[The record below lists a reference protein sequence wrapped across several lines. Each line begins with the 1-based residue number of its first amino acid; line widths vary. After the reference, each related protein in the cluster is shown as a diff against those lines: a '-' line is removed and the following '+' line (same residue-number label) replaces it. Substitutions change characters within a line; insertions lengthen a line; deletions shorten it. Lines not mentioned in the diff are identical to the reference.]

1 MTAEFII
8 FITSFFVLM
17 AIGVPIAFC
26 MGVSSL
32 IYLTQADI
40 ANVSVIFGRMAATL
54 DNYLY
59 TAVAFFILASTLMN
73 TTGITQRIFDFA
85 DAMVGHLR
93 GGLAQ
98 VNVFASI
105 IFSGMTGTALGDAA
119 GLGRIEI
126 HAMTKAGY
134 KPEFA
139 GAVTIASAVI
149 GPIIPP
155 SMTMI
160 IYAEMAEVSI
170 ADLFLG
176 GVFPG
181 LIIGACLMV
190 YIYFGAYKGG
200 PPPSPAC
207 SWRGRALAFR
217 KAFLPMLSPLI
228 VVGGIVTGAITPT
241 EAAVVAVL
249 YAVVLSILY
258 RSADL
263 REVAGAVRTAAL
275 GTATPLF
282 IVTTAMIFSWI
293 ITIEQVPYLLVEL
306 LGGVVENWILTV
318 LLLNLVMLI
327 MGMFIEGIG
336 VLILLVPIFKPI
348 ALAAGI
354 DLVHLG
360 VFMTLNVMVG
370 LITPPVGLS
379 LFVAADITG
388 RPFTAI
394 ARAVVPFLIPI
405 LGSLLVISLV
415 PETVTWLPNAL
426 LH

>member
-258 RSADL
+258 RSADM

>member
-1 MTAEFII
+1 VTPEFII

-73 TTGITQRIFDFA
+73 TAGITQRIFDFA

-98 VNVFASI
+98 VNVFASV

-126 HAMTKAGY
+126 HAMRQAGY

-181 LIIGACLMV
+181 LIIGACLMG

-200 PPPSPAC
+200 PPPLPAR

-249 YAVVLSILY
+249 YAVLLSILY

-263 REVAGAVRTAAL
+263 REVADAVRIAAL

-293 ITIEQVPYLLVEL
+293 VTIEQVPYLLVDV

-327 MGMFIEGIG
+327 MGMFLEGIG

-370 LITPPVGLS
+370 LITPPIGLS

-388 RPFTAI
+388 CSLPQI
-394 ARAVVPFLIPI
+394 ARAVAPFLIPI
-405 LGSLLVISLV
+405 IGSLLVISLV
-415 PETVTWLPNAL
+415 PETVTWLPNVL

>member
-190 YIYFGAYKGG
+190 YIYFGAYRGG

>member
-1 MTAEFII
+1 VTAEFII
-8 FITSFFVLM
+8 FITSFFALM

-249 YAVVLSILY
+249 YAVMLSILD

>member
-1 MTAEFII
+1 MTPEFIV
-8 FITSFFVLM
+8 FITSFFLLM

-32 IYLTQADI
+32 IYLTQSDI
-40 ANVSVIFGRMAATL
+40 ANVTVLFGRMAATL

-98 VNVFASI
+98 VNVLASI

-126 HAMTKAGY
+126 HAMTQAGY

-139 GAVTIASAVI
+139 GAVTVASAVI

-181 LIIGACLMV
+181 LIIGACLMI
-190 YIYFGAYKGG
+190 YIYFGAHRGG
-200 PPPSPAC
+200 PAPLPPRP
-207 SWRGRALAFR
+207 WRGRAVAFR

-249 YAVVLSILY
+249 YALVLSLLY
-258 RSADL
+258 RSADW
-263 REVAGAVRTAAL
+263 REFAYAVRAAVL

-293 ITIEQVPYLLVEL
+293 ITIEQVPYLLVDMM
-306 LGGVVENWILTV
+306 GGVVENWVLTV
-318 LLLNLVMLI
+318 LLMNLVMVI

-348 ALAAGI
+348 ALAAGV

-360 VFMTLNVMVG
+360 VFMTLNVMIG
-370 LITPPVGLS
+370 LITPPIGLS
-379 LFVAADITG
+379 LFVVADITG

-394 ARAVVPFLIPI
+394 ARAVMPFLIPLI
-405 LGSLLVISLV
+405 GSLLVISLV
-415 PETVTWLPNAL
+415 PETVTWLPHAL

>member
-1 MTAEFII
+1 VTAEFII

>member
-8 FITSFFVLM
+8 FITSFFALM

-258 RSADL
+258 RSADM